1 MNRLKIIFFYGLLD
15 MSATADTSSIRMAAC
30 LHMHEELTRNAT
42 KLLMGGFM
50 GKSMLL
56 LEVSSTKAPKVQWEP
71 THKRRLMSLLSLLAS
86 TQPSDEEQDRFV
98 STLELRAFSSGNTPA
113 QTFNDLWNHATQLD
127 LSATI
132 TPVTVDL
139 QRCPTPDLSE
149 FVIWVSFE
157 QVLQRMVD
165 RVRQDTSVSQV
176 AAVKEAGSFVRTV
189 CCVEPSNLSVMCP
202 WKLQVLDSTLDI
214 KNPTTW
220 NRFRD
225 LASDTRQT
233 FMAAAVGRRQVTA
246 RQEADALADV
256 LCATED
262 GRGDGAGE
270 GGCAGEGS
278 LHGRSRSPAAAR
290 GP

>member
-1 MNRLKIIFFYGLLD
+1 
-15 MSATADTSSIRMAAC
+15 
-30 LHMHEELTRNAT
+30 
-42 KLLMGGFM
+42 
-50 GKSMLL
+50 
-56 LEVSSTKAPKVQWEP
+56 
-71 THKRRLMSLLSLLAS
+71 MSLLSLLAS

-132 TPVTVDL
+132 TPVTVD
-139 QRCPTPDLSE
+139 CPTPDLSD
-149 FVIWVSFE
+149 FVNWVSFE

-246 RQEADALADV
+246 RQQADAARQEADALADV

-290 GP
+290 GT